1 MNQSIADASGS
12 GDDRTARVSQHH
24 RRRGRGDRSFGD
36 LGVPRGAVVHRGAH
50 EAAVE
55 SLRVLRRARLA
66 MGGEVLLTRLS
77 HTALYISLVMLH
89 TNQTGCW
96 K

>member
-1 MNQSIADASGS
+1 
-12 GDDRTARVSQHH
+12 
-24 RRRGRGDRSFGD
+24 
-36 LGVPRGAVVHRGAH
+36 VVHRGAH